1 MEKLGIDFKVMLAQ
15 ITNFVLLLILFKKF
29 VYKPFLQ
36 ALKDQAKKEQEALS
50 KIESYESKE
59 KALYDRKL
67 QLEQEYEEKLKKM
80 YSKMKKET
88 SEAKR
93 QILKEAQTEAEE
105 LRRHNLE
112 LIEADRNKMFN
123 EVKSESTK
131 IALALSEKALS
142 EIVSRSLQSE
152 IVKEVVKKLPKVKYA
167 N

>member
-1 MEKLGIDFKVMLAQ
+1 MEKLGIDLKVMTAQ
-15 ITNFVLLLILFKKF
+15 IINFILLLILFKKF

-36 ALKDQAKKEQEALS
+36 ALKNQAKKEQEALA
-50 KIESYESKE
+50 KIEDYENKE
-59 KALYDRKL
+59 KVLYDRKL
-67 QLEQEYEEKLKKM
+67 QLEKDYEEKLKKM

-93 QILKEAQTEAEE
+93 QILKEAQSEAEE

-123 EVKSESTK
+123 EVKQESTK

-142 EIVSRSLQSE
+142 EIVGRSLQSE